1 MLARART
8 AQPDL
13 ARCSTRFLLCDPPD
27 PAAELLAAL
36 GIEAS
41 EVRKRFAELEGDS
54 QP

>member
-1 MLARART
+1 VGAGS
-8 AQPDL
+8 D
-13 ARCSTRFLLCDPPD
+13 
-27 PAAELLAAL
+27 AAL